1 MTRAMTHILRAS
13 LKARVYRRHGISDR
27 LWSMD
32 AGMLKPRT
40 TIDRAPRLLR
50 SRARGYIKP
59 TWAQRKPMPKN
70 RIKCC
75 CRDPLRFRFRQQTRS
90 TGRASVINRIH
101 SEEQI
106 RRAIA
111 IIKEEWRQV
120 SSDRA

>member
-1 MTRAMTHILRAS
+1 
-13 LKARVYRRHGISDR
+13 
-27 LWSMD
+27 
-32 AGMLKPRT
+32 
-40 TIDRAPRLLR
+40 
-50 SRARGYIKP
+50 
-59 TWAQRKPMPKN
+59 MPKN
-70 RIKCC
+70 RIMCC

-111 IIKEEWRQV
+111 IINEEWRQV